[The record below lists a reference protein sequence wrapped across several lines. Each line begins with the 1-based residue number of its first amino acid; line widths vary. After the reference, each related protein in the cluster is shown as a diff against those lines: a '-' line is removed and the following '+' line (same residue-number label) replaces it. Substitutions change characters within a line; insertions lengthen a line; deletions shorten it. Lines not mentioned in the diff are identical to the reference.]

1 MNVNRRQ
8 FMKLGAA
15 TPLGVHTVMATPW
28 LADLFRNHLHAGG
41 LDLTD
46 RRMLVIFQRGGNDG
60 VNTVIP
66 RGDSDYNQ
74 TTRPTLFIP
83 EANAIDLGNGFA
95 QLHPGLSSMM
105 EVYNEGDLAILHR
118 VGYQGQSQSH
128 FDSQQFWETGVPGD
142 STLEEGMI
150 YRHIEQ
156 IRSPE
161 DRFLAAAINTGQ
173 LVSLKGA
180 NSHLAA
186 GSLAGFR
193 FSGSPLRINKF
204 LGQRPGVAGGID
216 GQGLLGIIDGPR
228 DFTDKPYRNLVYG
241 TTLSLTDSI
250 TTVQQ
255 ALAAG
260 YTAENGAAY
269 PPGKFGDKLSQ
280 AALLFK
286 NTPVRVVGV
295 NIGGWDTH
303 TNQGSTDGAH
313 YNLLREVGD
322 GFAALRRDLLS
333 IWDDLVVVTMTEF
346 GRTSRENGGFGTD
359 HAYSTVMFVAGGAV
373 NGGVYNCDTGTWAN
387 GDLFSVN
394 NRYVAHRTD
403 YRRIFA
409 DIFSWMGNNQL
420 DATIPG
426 YSSLSSQND
435 FQSLGFLP
443 G

>member
-1 MNVNRRQ
+1 MKINNR
-8 FMKLGAA
+8 
-15 TPLGVHTVMATPW
+15 
-28 LADLFRNHLHAGG
+28 
-41 LDLTD
+41 
-46 RRMLVIFQRGGNDG
+46 
-60 VNTVIP
+60 
-66 RGDSDYNQ
+66 
-74 TTRPTLFIP
+74 
-83 EANAIDLGNGFA
+83 FA
-95 QLHPGLSSMM
+95 
-105 EVYNEGDLAILHR
+105 EGIA
-118 VGYQGQSQSH
+118 
-128 FDSQQFWETGVPGD
+128 F
-142 STLEEGMI
+142 
-150 YRHIEQ
+150 
-156 IRSPE
+156 
-161 DRFLAAAINTGQ
+161 
-173 LVSLKGA
+173 
-180 NSHLAA
+180 
-186 GSLAGFR
+186 
-193 FSGSPLRINKF
+193 
-204 LGQRPGVAGGID
+204 
-216 GQGLLGIIDGPR
+216 LGIIDGPR

-250 TTVQQ
+250 TTVQE

-269 PPGKFGDKLSQ
+269 PRGKFGDKLSQ

-286 NTPVRVVGV
+286 NTPVRGVGV

-394 NRYVAHRTD
+394 NRYVARRTD
-403 YRRIFA
+403 YRGVFA